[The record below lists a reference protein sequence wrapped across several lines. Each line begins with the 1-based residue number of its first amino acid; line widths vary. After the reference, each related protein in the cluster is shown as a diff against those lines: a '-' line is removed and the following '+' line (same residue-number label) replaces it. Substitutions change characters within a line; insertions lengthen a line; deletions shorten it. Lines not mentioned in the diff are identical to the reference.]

1 MVVCVGYTTIALK
14 PETKKVLDRVRDR
27 LGVRSYDEL
36 ITILV
41 SEFSRCVEIQ
51 VRDRV
56 RKVMCNHFRESSATL
71 SAWLKLLTKEL
82 SDVGSIQ
89 LAVEF
94 LKPKPDKPDELVVDI
109 SKCVEG

>member
-1 MVVCVGYTTIALK
+1 VGYTTIALK
-14 PETKKVLDRVRDR
+14 PETKRILDKVRDK
-27 LGVRSYDEL
+27 LGVKSYDEL

-41 SEFSRCVEIQ
+41 NEFNRCVELR

-71 SAWLKLLTKEL
+71 PAWLKLLAKEL
-82 SDVGSIQ
+82 NDVESIQ

-94 LKPKPDKPDELVVDI
+94 LKPKPDKPEELVVDL
-109 SKCVEG
+109 SKCVE